1 MWRKPIVKAKR
12 WTTSRDFIGSDFQ
25 GDEKMNLGA
34 RSRFLL
40 SLLGTAG
47 LGLLTAKAQTVTLTP
62 SGNDLYNT
70 GYDGT
75 VLAGNNQPDTHYAL
89 IGFGNGTAFQANPLA
104 GGWAAN
110 PGNAQWITISNTTTT
125 GPTISYDYRLTL
137 TNIPAGRLV
146 TISGLVAADDN
157 VTISGN
163 GSSPFFSNF
172 SPKVVTGNF
181 GAFTAIPT
189 TTFVSGTSNF
199 LDFVVNNVGGGPTG
213 LNLVLTGSYVVL
225 TSTVGLDIQ
234 IDPAGLDRNQTAVL
248 NYINRINAV
257 GVNNACF
264 TNLTAA
270 LLGLDSAGSLGAAMD
285 QLSPEKLNVFSSIA
299 FNNASFM
306 TQDLDDYLAHR
317 RNQAGYFQASPGSI
331 DTSGL
336 TVSDPSIDPALSQV
350 HSHLLAWTPS
360 VTPGLLSDTANP
372 LLVTDSAAAAATPT
386 IDHWN
391 VFLQGD
397 VVLGENL
404 SDQDL
409 DYRDSTTS
417 SFEVGADYEFG
428 KNFLAGA
435 FFQYSHTDTALD
447 NNGST
452 ATIDSYAPG
461 VYASYAQDGWYGNAL
476 ASYSHNAYTEQ
487 RNIDIGTYSQTANA
501 APEGDQ
507 ETVDVDGGYD
517 FHDKNWTFGPTIG
530 FQYTHLSVDSF
541 TETGACSTD
550 LAVDREA
557 ADSFR
562 SRLGGHVSYSVK
574 SGGVVFQPFLDASW
588 QHEFLDNARGIT
600 SSFSEIGMGQFTVYT
615 PDPARESALLAT
627 GLNIDID
634 GMMTVFANYEVQV
647 DPDNYFGQSI
657 LAGIKLAF

>member
-1 MWRKPIVKAKR
+1 
-12 WTTSRDFIGSDFQ
+12 
-25 GDEKMNLGA
+25 
-34 RSRFLL
+34 
-40 SLLGTAG
+40 
-47 LGLLTAKAQTVTLTP
+47 
-62 SGNDLYNT
+62 
-70 GYDGT
+70 
-75 VLAGNNQPDTHYAL
+75 
-89 IGFGNGTAFQANPLA
+89 
-104 GGWAAN
+104 
-110 PGNAQWITISNTTTT
+110 
-125 GPTISYDYRLTL
+125 
-137 TNIPAGRLV
+137 
-146 TISGLVAADDN
+146 
-157 VTISGN
+157 
-163 GSSPFFSNF
+163 
-172 SPKVVTGNF
+172 
-181 GAFTAIPT
+181 
-189 TTFVSGTSNF
+189 
-199 LDFVVNNVGGGPTG
+199 
-213 LNLVLTGSYVVL
+213 
-225 TSTVGLDIQ
+225 
-234 IDPAGLDRNQTAVL
+234 
-248 NYINRINAV
+248 
-257 GVNNACF
+257 
-264 TNLTAA
+264 
-270 LLGLDSAGSLGAAMD
+270 MD

-317 RNQAGYFQASPGSI
+317 RNQAGYFQPSPGSI

-336 TVSDPSIDPALSQV
+336 TISDPSIDPALSQV
-350 HSHLLAWTPS
+350 YSHLLAWTPS

-372 LLVTDSAAAAATPT
+372 LLVTDSAAATAPPT

-417 SFEVGADYEFG
+417 SFEVGADYEFS

-476 ASYSHNAYTEQ
+476 ANYSHNAYTEQ
-487 RNIDIGTYSQTANA
+487 RNIDIGTYSETANA

-507 ETVDVDGGYD
+507 ETVDIDGGYD
-517 FHDKNWTFGPTIG
+517 FHDKNWTFGPTMG

-541 TETGACSTD
+541 TETGGCSSD

-562 SRLGGHVSYSVK
+562 SRLGGHISYSVK
-574 SGGVVFQPFLDASW
+574 SGGLLFQPFLDASW
-588 QHEFLDNARGIT
+588 QHEFLDDARGIT